1 MSGIFYNS
9 ADDEMDVSNLVK
21 LQIDIKDL
29 TSLMQNPVMLVSYI
43 DNDVGGNQN
52 QIWKT
57 QMNAN
62 SLGWITH

>member
-29 TSLMQNPVMLVSYI
+29 TFLMKNPVMLVSYI

-52 QIWKT
+52 QVWKT

-62 SLGWITH
+62 S

>member
-9 ADDEMDVSNLVK
+9 ADDEMDVSNFVK
-21 LQIDIKDL
+21 LQIDLKDII
-29 TSLMQNPVMLVSYI
+29 SLMQNPVILVSYI

-52 QIWKT
+52 QIWKS

-62 SLGWITH
+62 S

>member
-21 LQIDIKDL
+21 LQIGLKDL
-29 TSLMQNPVMLVSYI
+29 TSLMQNPVMLVYYI

-62 SLGWITH
+62 S

>member
-21 LQIDIKDL
+21 LQIDLKDV
-29 TSLMQNPVMLVSYI
+29 TYLMQNPVILVSYI

-52 QIWKT
+52 QIWET

-62 SLGWITH
+62 S

>member
-21 LQIDIKDL
+21 LQIDLKDV
-29 TSLMQNPVMLVSYI
+29 TYLMQNPVILVSYI
-43 DNDVGGNQN
+43 DNHVGGNQN
-52 QIWKT
+52 QIWKS

-62 SLGWITH
+62 S

>member
-1 MSGIFYNS
+1 
-9 ADDEMDVSNLVK
+9 MDASNLVK
-21 LQIDIKDL
+21 LQIDIKDI
-29 TSLMQNPVMLVSYI
+29 TSLMQNPVMLVSYV

-62 SLGWITH
+62 S

>member
-21 LQIDIKDL
+21 LQIDIKDV
-29 TSLMQNPVMLVSYI
+29 TSLMQSPVMLVSYI
-43 DNDVGGNQN
+43 DNDVSGNQN

-62 SLGWITH
+62 S